1 MLSGHFDRNQSYVYF
16 RERKIACRMS
26 PQKEATVRSRLVEL
40 SREFGRAA
48 WTILGEGNTSGRIDE
63 KVFAVKSSGS
73 SLGTLTEIELSHC
86 YFDHLLPVLDRDDL
100 SEQEIESV
108 LLDSRVRPT
117 ELKPSVETFFHA
129 YLLTLCGVNFV
140 GHTHP
145 VPVNQI
151 LCSSLAESFAV
162 ERRFPDEVV
171 CCGPIS
177 LLIPYEDP
185 GLALAVRIRREIQ
198 EFERRY
204 AKLPK
209 VILLGNHGVI
219 TIGPSTD
226 AVRVAMAMTVK
237 AAEIF
242 VGAHAL
248 GGNIAMPQSE
258 VDRIENR
265 LDEEYRRRMLSL

>member
-1 MLSGHFDRNQSYVYF
+1 M
-16 RERKIACRMS
+16 
-26 PQKEATVRSRLVEL
+26 PQKGAVLVRSQLIEL
-40 SREFGRAA
+40 SREFGQARWA
-48 WTILGEGNTSGRIDE
+48 ILGEGNTSGRVDE

-73 SLGTLTEIELSHC
+73 SLGTLTEIELTEC
-86 YFDHLLPVLDRDDL
+86 YFGELIPLLDRK
-100 SEQEIESV
+100 SVPEEEVENV
-108 LLDSRVRPT
+108 LLASRVLPT
-117 ELKPSVETFFHA
+117 TLKPSVETFFHA
-129 YLLTLCGVNFV
+129 YLLTIPGVNYV

-151 LCSSLAESFAV
+151 LCSNLGASFAE

-171 CCGPIS
+171 CCGPVS

-185 GLALAVRIRREIQ
+185 GLALAVRIRRDMQ
-198 EFERRY
+198 SFERAHGRN
-204 AKLPK
+204 PK

-219 TIGPSTD
+219 TIGQTTE

-248 GGNIAMPQSE
+248 GGNISMPQSE
-258 VDRIENR
+258 VNRIENR
-265 LDEEYRRRMLSL
+265 LDEEYRRKMLRV